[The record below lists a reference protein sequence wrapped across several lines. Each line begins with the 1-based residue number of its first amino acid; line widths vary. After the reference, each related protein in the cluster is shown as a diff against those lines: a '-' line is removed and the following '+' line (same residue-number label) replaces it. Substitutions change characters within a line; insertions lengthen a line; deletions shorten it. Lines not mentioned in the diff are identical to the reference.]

1 MKKST
6 PILVTGLIILG
17 IVAAFLGYE
26 LNTSTKQNEIYSKEI
41 SDLNALMEGN
51 GMSDLMENNITTS
64 LNNLLEEYNSV
75 TTNNQEL
82 NDSIEIQKQ
91 KVTILLDELKSSEKR
106 RRYTARELN
115 KMQKEA
121 ETLRKV
127 MKNYVYKVD
136 SLNTLTKI
144 QAKEILKK
152 DNKISE
158 VSGERDKF
166 KEESENLSKTV
177 ELGSKLQILN
187 LKAEAIR
194 VRNSGSFTETSRA
207 RRADQVRACFTIVDN
222 KIAKAGPKTFY
233 MRVINPE
240 GKVMMTSKSS
250 KTEVGDESL
259 EMSISRTV
267 DYQNNSVDLCI
278 FHEKGEETFSKGD
291 YKIEIYTDGEKVG
304 STSFGL
310 K

>member
-1 MKKST
+1 MKKTT

-26 LNTSTKQNEIYSKEI
+26 LNTSNKQNEIYSKEI
-41 SDLNALMEGN
+41 NDLNALMEGN
-51 GMSDLMENNITTS
+51 GMSDLMEDNITTS
-64 LNNLLEEYNSV
+64 LNNLLQEYNSV

-82 NDSIEIQKQ
+82 SDSIEIQKR
-91 KVTILLDELKSSEKR
+91 KVTLLLDELKSSEKR

-136 SLNTLTKI
+136 SLNTLNKEL
-144 QAKEILKK
+144 QATIVNKN
-152 DNKISE
+152 NKISQ

-166 KEESENLSKTV
+166 REESENLSKTV

-194 VRNSGSFTETSRA
+194 VRNSGSFTETTRA

-222 KIAKAGPKTFY
+222 KIAQAGSKTFY
-233 MRVINPE
+233 IRIINPE
-240 GKVMMTSKSS
+240 GKVMLNAKSS
-250 KTEVGDESL
+250 KTNVGEESID
-259 EMSISRTV
+259 MSVSRTV

-278 FHEKGEETFSKGD
+278 FHEKANESFLKGD
-291 YKIEIYTDGEKVG
+291 YKVEVYTDGEKVG

-310 K
+310 R